1 MENLSITHQ
10 LFRMSK
16 LPFIQGYLLK
26 KVDKYLYDIIVEENK
41 RNLESVKMRKY
52 HFISAMMHSA
62 MKNVRKGRIST
73 YAIQRLNEVLV
84 ENAFFKAPEQ
94 MKNAKEAFKDKFGY
108 DAPSFITLSPTQACN
123 LKCSGCY
130 ASSDPHAMASLP
142 YSIVDRLTGEVHDSF
157 GSRFITISGGEPFL
171 YKAKDIL

>member
-108 DAPSFITLSPTQACN
+108 DTQFYNAFTTQACN
-123 LKCSGCY
+123 LKMQRMLCQLRSSCY
-130 ASSDPHAMASLP
+130 
-142 YSIVDRLTGEVHDSF
+142 G
-157 GSRFITISGGEPFL
+157 
-171 YKAKDIL
+171 